1 MRPRLV
7 CAVKVAAAA
16 GLGMALWL
24 VPVSATARPAKGS
37 AGLAFHANVQAS
49 NQKPAGWNEPSAIA
63 GSDGE
68 LYIAAQNGT
77 TTGLHNISLFQSS
90 NGRAWHEDK
99 PYVKYLADR
108 PEGQLGDVTMT
119 ADQSGTVFVG
129 YIRYFSSALQTN
141 IDWTR

>member
-1 MRPRLV
+1 RRPSPGPRGTSPATILHPRATPVQAEGACGRLQEPHEMRPRLV

-77 TTGLHNISLFQSS
+77 TTGRHNISLFQSS
-90 NGRAWHEDK
+90 NGRAWHE
-99 PYVKYLADR
+99 
-108 PEGQLGDVTMT
+108 
-119 ADQSGTVFVG
+119 
-129 YIRYFSSALQTN
+129 
-141 IDWTR
+141 